1 MWVVFGEIIVAWT
14 AGGCLSVPGET
25 EGNAREK
32 TSRMYT
38 VLFDLSAIYNIGL
51 VCFVT

>member
-1 MWVVFGEIIVAWT
+1 MWAVFGEIIVAWT
-14 AGGCLSVPGET
+14 AGGCLSMPGKT

-32 TSRMYT
+32 TSRMYA